1 METVDWRGQSERIR
15 ALEARTTTW
24 LRVAVVQQVLL
35 VGLLASA
42 YLSWGDAGHLEG
54 PHAKVQTLEQGTRL
68 DAHDARLDAL
78 ELGRIKH
85 DARLEVLERGTA
97 SHAHETRET
106 LRQLSVAVADTQSQR
121 PNNKPART
129 PGSQPRVHE
138 RQLQAAENEDRA
150 TIRVDAPDGVAQ
162 FVMGA
167 RAAVDNVIME
177 KEHADDGGEFTLS
190 RNLTRVLGV
199 GVDGG
204 VTVHTDPL
212 HVASTVRSAEGSP
225 LHLQGHGGVNL
236 QSTSSFAVQELDGR
250 GRWSA
255 QALRVY
261 VGDTVEWTWTNYH
274 NVIETDA
281 AGSIKAGGVS
291 SGVPMLTGTFTHTFD
306 AAGTYLFK
314 SQAQYT
320 MTCTVEVLESFVL
333 QNGTLTLGGDLEVGG
348 NVRAAG
354 FAMEGTPALGFE
366 TEVKMFL
373 ASECPAGWAEATE
386 LGGYMLMGR
395 SPGGQVNATKNRP
408 MGASEDGRMHS
419 TYYKG
424 TSSQSSSSDA
434 GAYRYT
440 GDYWQYNFGGD
451 RSTCSSWQDCNYCLL
466 PSGAPRV
473 GSTYGT
479 APTGYV
485 YVDCES
491 NFGGMWDMYD
501 DSSSNSYVKWDK
513 LRNPA
518 YQTSTYMAPIG
529 EYYPFASVLL
539 CKRV

>member
-54 PHAKVQTLEQGTRL
+54 LHVKVQTLEQGTRL

-261 VGDTVEWTWTNYH
+261 VGDMVEWSWTNYH

-333 QNGTLTLGGDLEVGG
+333 KNGTLTLGGDLEVGG
-348 NVRAAG
+348 NVRATG
-354 FAMEGTPALGFE
+354 FVEGTPALSFE
-366 TEVKMFL
+366 TEIKMFL
-373 ASECPAGWAEATE
+373 AEECPTGWAEATE

-419 TYYKG
+419 TAWNH
-424 TSSQSSSSDA
+424 SSDDRFHKSSSVA
-434 GAYRYT
+434 GFDSAYGGT
-440 GDYWQYNFGGD
+440 HDLHVVDYYYSGP
-451 RSTCSSWQDCNYCLL
+451 NYI
-466 PSGAPRV
+466 
-473 GSTYGT
+473 
-479 APTGYV
+479 
-485 YVDCES
+485 
-491 NFGGMWDMYD
+491 
-501 DSSSNSYVKWDK
+501 NSYYWD
-513 LRNPA
+513 RMRSPT
-518 YQTSTYMAPIG
+518 YQTTDYMAPIG

>member
-1 METVDWRGQSERIR
+1 MNKVELGEEERIR

-24 LRVAVVQQVLL
+24 LRVAVVQQLLL

-42 YLSWGDAGHLEG
+42 YLTWSDSGRLQAL
-54 PHAKVQTLEQGTRL
+54 HAKFQTLEQGTRL
-68 DAHDARLDAL
+68 DAHDTRLDAL
-78 ELGRIKH
+78 ELSCIKH

-106 LRQLSVAVADTQSQR
+106 IRQLSVAVADTQSQR
-121 PNNKPART
+121 SSNQLART
-129 PGSQPRVHE
+129 PGAQPRVHE

-150 TIRVDAPDGVAQ
+150 IIRVDAPDGRAQ

-177 KEHADDGGEFTLS
+177 KEHADEGGDFTLS
-190 RNLTRVLGV
+190 RNLTRVLGI

-212 HVASTVRSAEGSP
+212 NVASMVRSADGSP

-236 QSTSSFAVQELDGR
+236 QSKTSFTVQELDGQ
-250 GRWSA
+250 GRWST
-255 QALRVY
+255 QALRIY

-274 NVIETDA
+274 NVMETDA

-333 QNGTLTLGGDLEVGG
+333 QNGTLTLGGDLEIGG

-366 TEVKMFL
+366 TEIKMFL
-373 ASECPAGWAEATE
+373 ANECPTGWTEATE

-395 SPGGQVNATKNRP
+395 TPGGQVNATKNRP

-424 TSSQSSSSDA
+424 NSAYSSDYDDRYFGGYRTAWGSSSTGYPCNGPSCTACRLPDSSSGVDCATYFGGHYQMTDDRARGVQSSS
-434 GAYRYT
+434 YYK
-440 GDYWQYNFGGD
+440 Y
-451 RSTCSSWQDCNYCLL
+451 
-466 PSGAPRV
+466 
-473 GSTYGT
+473 
-479 APTGYV
+479 
-485 YVDCES
+485 
-491 NFGGMWDMYD
+491 
-501 DSSSNSYVKWDK
+501 DK
-513 LRNPA
+513 LANPA

>member
-54 PHAKVQTLEQGTRL
+54 LHAKVQTLEQGTRL

-261 VGDTVEWTWTNYH
+261 VGDTVEWSWTNYH

-373 ASECPAGWAEATE
+373 ASECPAGWAEATA

-424 TSSQSSSSDA
+424 DPSISTNRDSQNDDRYFGGHNTHAGGSDYSSSSYDCTSA
-434 GAYRYT
+434 T
-440 GDYWQYNFGGD
+440 
-451 RSTCSSWQDCNYCLL
+451 DCNYCAL
-466 PSGAPRV
+466 PGGAF
-473 GSTYGT
+473 
-479 APTGYV
+479 
-485 YVDCES
+485 VDCEE
-491 NFGGMWDMYD
+491 NFGRYAFLDYM
-501 DSSSNSYVKWDK
+501 NSRETYPRYYSARWDK
-513 LRNPA
+513 LKNPA